1 MASQKKTQWDD
12 VQYTVYNPP
21 TSDLDVMQKRS
32 ERYETILHPTG
43 QRWGDKVKRD
53 YENHQ

>member
-12 VQYTVYNPP
+12 AQYTVYNPP
-21 TSDLDVMQKRS
+21 TSDLDVMRKRS
-32 ERYETILHPTG
+32 ERYETRLHPTG